1 MPRNNIER
9 RQKMINKLLSDRAY
23 DLITDWFIKVFALVI
38 GLIILAEGIQYGSK
52 AYVVIGAVMII
63 AGIVLKKGAFKND
76 L

>member
-1 MPRNNIER
+1 
-9 RQKMINKLLSDRAY
+9 MINKLMSDRAY
-23 DLITDWFIKVFALVI
+23 DLITDWFAKVFALVI

-63 AGIVLKKGAFKND
+63 AGIVMRKGAFKDD